1 MVLDRGLLGLAR
13 PALGPLGA
21 TSVLGLAI
29 SATYAAQAWLLA
41 AWLATLLGAGP
52 PAKHAA
58 LLVALVSVS
67 LLRALLVWWREGL
80 TARAAQSVK
89 QSLRTRL
96 FERLV
101 ELGPGPLL
109 RTRTGAEQAALV
121 DGVEALEAY
130 VGRYLPQVVVTL
142 VVPLSVGCAL
152 LWLDPAVGA
161 TALACAAL
169 VPLVPRAWAR
179 VLGARGRA
187 HWEAYGQ
194 LNADFVDSLQ
204 GLTTLKA
211 LGAGAQRRD
220 ALAVRTWRLYR
231 ATMAQMALS
240 LADSGLVAL
249 LSDGGAALALGVA
262 CWRTVQGALPTE
274 QLLLVMLLAG
284 ECFRPFRDLNRHW
297 HAGYLGVSAAPG
309 LLRLLAARPDVRE
322 AARPTVLI
330 RRPGVP
336 LALAF
341 ESASFAYGPGECAV
355 LRNLD
360 LYVAPGETVAVVG
373 RSGAGKSTLVALLLR
388 FFDVDAGCVRVGG
401 HDVRALELASLR
413 AAIAVVS
420 QDTYLFHGT
429 IADNLLLACPSAG
442 AAQVEAACR
451 AAGAHDFVSALP
463 GGYGARVGERGLTL
477 SGGQRQRLAIAR
489 ALLKDAPVLVLDEAT
504 ASVDG
509 ASEQGILDSLAELS
523 WGRTTL
529 VIAHRT
535 SALRDAQRVLRLVDG
550 RLQPVQRETRT
561 ATSLGTATGAE
572 VCS

>member
-550 RLQPVQRETRT
+550 RLQPVQRQTRT

>member
-1 MVLDRGLLGLAR
+1 MLLDRGLLGLAR

-21 TSVLGLAI
+21 SSVLGLAI
-29 SATYAAQAWLLA
+29 SASYAAQAWLLA

-550 RLQPVQRETRT
+550 RLQPVQRQTRT